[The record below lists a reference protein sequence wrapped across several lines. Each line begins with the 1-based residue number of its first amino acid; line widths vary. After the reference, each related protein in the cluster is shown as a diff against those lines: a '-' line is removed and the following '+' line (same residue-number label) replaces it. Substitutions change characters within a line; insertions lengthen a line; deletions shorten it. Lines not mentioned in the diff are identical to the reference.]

1 MWIEPKEIKKTS
13 ELSIEEQILKIQDNL
28 TEEQAQEWLY
38 RFFKANPTFM
48 MDMMGGVELYPFQHI
63 LMNGIMKNDYS
74 MLVAS
79 RGIGKT
85 WLAALAVIE
94 LALFNPGWK
103 IGVMANSFR
112 QSKGV
117 LKKIEDIIKK
127 PEATL
132 LKACMG
138 EIRKGND
145 EWTLPIGDSLAICL
159 PLGSGE
165 KLRGFRFNALII
177 DEFLL
182 FPESV
187 YTEIIIPFLAIPFEA
202 KKRSSIEKIEKQLI
216 ASGSMKEEDRI
227 HFENNKLIILS
238 SASYKFDYLYKLYSQ
253 WFDSI
258 INKVGNDTAKK
269 FIAQLSCEV
278 APEGLYNKDL
288 IEQGR
293 QSMSDAAYR
302 REFLAQ
308 FTEDSSGFFKI
319 SKIHACSYKPGTYP
333 SIEVKGD
340 PSAEYVLAF
349 DPSWAENESSD
360 DFAIHVFKIDNETH
374 QGTMV
379 HSYAMHGRPMR
390 DHIAYF
396 KYLLTNFNIV
406 FVVGDYNGGLQFLN
420 AANESAEWKNDNLN
434 IGMINL
440 DFNDK
445 DKYLQELSEARKVYD
460 KEKRVFCFL
469 RTPNPAWIR
478 EANESLQNAFD
489 RQKIWF
495 AAKAQDTNGCSSFN
509 EQSHKNIPID
519 GIIFNDEKSDP
530 YSDKSEKM
538 IDFIDW
544 VYDNVELSKI
554 ECSLIQV
561 SSTSQGTLQFNL
573 PSELRRQQGD
583 ERTRKDSYSALV
595 LGNYGINL
603 YYDIIGYKEEN
614 PNWEPFFL

>member
-1 MWIEPKEIKKTS
+1 MWIEPRNSIALCNTD
-13 ELSIEEQILKIQDNL
+13 IEEEILKIEGSLN
-28 TEEQAQEWLY
+28 EEDAKMWLY
-38 RFFKANPTFM
+38 KFFKANPTFM
-48 MDMMGGVELYPFQHI
+48 MDVLAGVELYPFQHI
-63 LMNGIMKNDYS
+63 LINGIMRNDYS
-74 MLVAS
+74 MLIAS
-79 RGIGKT
+79 RGLSKT
-85 WLAALAVIE
+85 FSSALAALE
-94 LALFNPGWK
+94 LSIFNQGWE
-103 IGVMANSFR
+103 IGVLANSFR
-112 QSKGV
+112 QAKTI
-117 LKKIEDIIKK
+117 LKKIEDIVKK

-132 LKACMG
+132 LKSCMG

-145 EWTLPIGDSLAICL
+145 EWILPIGDTTIHAL
-159 PLGSGE
+159 PMGSGDR
-165 KLRGFRFNALII
+165 LRGFRFNALII

-182 FPESV
+182 FQENV
-187 YTEIIIPFLAIPFEA
+187 FTDIIIPFLSIPFEA
-202 KKRSSIEKIEKQLI
+202 KKRSSIREVEDRLI
-216 ASGSMKEEDRI
+216 LAGQMEEEDRC

-253 WFDSI
+253 WYDSI
-258 INKVGNDTAKK
+258 INKTDKDTIRK
-269 FIAQLSCEV
+269 FIAQLSYDV
-278 APEGLYNKDL
+278 APKGLYDKNLVD
-288 IEQGR
+288 QGR
-293 QSMSDAAYR
+293 QNMSDASYR
-302 REFLAQ
+302 REYGAQ

-519 GIIFNDEKSDP
+519 SIIFNDEKSDP

-538 IDFIDW
+538 IDFVDW